1 MEKTDPQLMQNRV
14 ELQLQC
20 NHKDLHMSAA
30 TFPVVRTTAEN
41 RAFVESALRPN
52 ETLSSFIEQS
62 VLERARWRKED
73 QAFYAEALRRSED
86 LKAGKSKGIP
96 LEEVMQD
103 LRTMLVRKRQEQS
116 AKSSKHK
123 AA

>member
-1 MEKTDPQLMQNRV
+1 
-14 ELQLQC
+14 
-20 NHKDLHMSAA
+20 MSAA

-41 RAFVESALRPN
+41 RAFVESALRPG

-62 VLERARWRKED
+62 VLERAKWRKED
-73 QAFYAEALRRSED
+73 DAFYAEALRRSAD
-86 LKAGKSKGIP
+86 LKAGKTKGIP

-103 LRTMLVRKRQEQS
+103 LRAMVKRKKQEQK
-116 AKSSKHK
+116 AQNLKK